1 MELRTT
7 IDRDGGRDGKR
18 RKRGGRMPAGSPR
31 GGLWRRLG
39 AALTLALVA
48 ALVLGWPWLRAQSR
62 VAASYGAKVG
72 CSCHYIG
79 GRSLHDC
86 TRDFEPGMSPV
97 WLSEDAATHTIT
109 ARYAILASEGATW
122 SPGPGCVLEPWKD

>member
-7 IDRDGGRDGKR
+7 IDRDTGLKSAGLKSTGPNGKA
-18 RKRGGRMPAGSPR
+18 RKR

-86 TRDFEPGMSPV
+86 AKDFEPGMSPV
-97 WLSEDAATHTIT
+97 WLTEDAASHTIT
-109 ARYAILASEGATW
+109 ARYAILASERATW